1 MKIAIIADDFTG
13 ANDSGVQFARSG
25 LKASVLLNFAEDAPA
40 AFDDDVVIIDTD
52 SRSLGAQEAYD
63 RVRTAAEF
71 VKAKP
76 FDVIFKKVDSTLRGN
91 FGAEFDALQ
100 DVLQPD
106 FIVCT
111 PAYPE
116 YNRTVRDGSLYLNGQ
131 LLHETEFA
139 LDPKTPITVSSIPEL
154 IHRQSKRASALISS
168 ADMALGHAHLK
179 QRLAELAAEK
189 CHYLVF
195 DAQSEQELRGIVAL
209 FEGLEYRIVWAGSA
223 GLAGCLTEAGEAVQE
238 NVLELATSAAPVLA
252 VIGSVNFK
260 TRQQLALLLAE
271 PQIAGV
277 RLKAHVM
284 VAPDAACNTELKR
297 VYAAAALALE
307 QGRPVVLYS
316 SGEPEEIRLA
326 MEAGSRLGMGQT
338 EVSDRIAEALGCT
351 AATLVEAYGL
361 NRLILTG
368 GDTAKQFCSFAG
380 MEKFRLLGEVETG
393 VPIGLFSGAKEVY
406 GVTKAGGFGSEDVFV
421 RTLHLLQGG
430 GGGSTPYPA
439 GHNTVHSDRV

>member
-1 MKIAIIADDFTG
+1 ML
-13 ANDSGVQFARSG
+13 
-25 LKASVLLNFAEDAPA
+25 LKFAEDDA
-40 AFDDDVVIIDTD
+40 AALDDDVVIVDTD

-100 DVLQPD
+100 DVFQPD

-116 YNRTVRDGSLYLNGQ
+116 YNRMVRDGSLYLNGQ

-154 IHRQSKRASALISS
+154 IRRQSKRAAALITS
-168 ADMALGHAHLK
+168 ADMVLGQAHLEH
-179 QRLAELAAEK
+179 RLAELAAEG

-195 DAQSEQELRGIVAL
+195 DAQSEQELRGIVRL
-209 FEGLEYRIVWAGSA
+209 FEGLDYRVIWAGSA
-223 GLAGCLTEAGEAVQE
+223 GLAGCLTTVAGTAHET
-238 NVLELATSAAPVLA
+238 VLELARSAAPVLA

-271 PQIAGV
+271 PQVAGI
-277 RLKAHVM
+277 RMEAHVT
-284 VAPDAACNTELKR
+284 VAPDAACNAELKR
-297 VYAAAALALE
+297 IYEAAALALQ
-307 QGRPVVLYS
+307 QGKPVVLYS
-316 SGEPEEIRLA
+316 SGEQEEIRLA
-326 MEAGSRLGMGQT
+326 MEAGSKLGMGQT
-338 EVSDRIAEALGCT
+338 EVSDRIAEALGRT

-368 GDTAKQFCSFAG
+368 GDTAKQFCRFAG
-380 MEKFRLLGEVETG
+380 MEKFRLQGEVETG
-393 VPIGLFSGAKEVY
+393 VPIGLFSGANEVY

-421 RTLHLLQGG
+421 RTLHMLQGG
-430 GGGSTPYPA
+430 GGVGTPYPA